1 MDTPGNP
8 EIIRVYTREKHDEWK
23 KREKETEIG
32 EALEERE
39 KRWKKEMEE
48 KRKDMDRRKEKR
60 RKGN

>member
-23 KREKETEIG
+23 KGGKETGTG

-39 KRWKKEMEE
+39 KRWKK
-48 KRKDMDRRKEKR
+48 RNRRKEKR
-60 RKGN
+60 DGQEKGEEEI